1 MRVFGAMRARVA
13 GVVLCVVVAASSC
26 LAQGLAGIWVQPGRT
41 LDNGEQQKWV
51 LVLKQN
57 GSDLT
62 GTLKSL
68 DYGVELKGTA
78 TGTHFELLAAGD
90 AVLHRLSGEWRIA
103 WPGART
109 PPGDRES
116 GNCGGRYSDC
126 ELH

>member
-1 MRVFGAMRARVA
+1 MRNEWSGMRVFGAMRARVA

-26 LAQGLAGIWVQPGRT
+26 WRRGWQGFGSAGRT

-78 TGTHFELLAAGD
+78 TGTHFELFAA
-90 AVLHRLSGEWRIA
+90 WQ
-103 WPGART
+103 PGRRT
-109 PPGDRES
+109 SPVIW
-116 GNCGGRYSDC
+116 
-126 ELH
+126 